1 MTNKS
6 ITQCTHVK
14 NLISMQPGL
23 IIYSVENKNKK
34 HEFQSCCDYSQ
45 RSLLNNVQFSLSP
58 VGRMT
63 DHSERIQVIYS
74 S

>member
-1 MTNKS
+1 MHTLGEPHQHAASGS
-6 ITQCTHVK
+6 IL
-14 NLISMQPGL
+14 NYLLSG
-23 IIYSVENKNKK
+23 KK
-34 HEFQSCCDYSQ
+34 THEFQSCCDYSQ

-63 DHSERIQVIYS
+63 DHSKRSQVIYS